1 MSKYIKLIIF
11 ILILG
16 IISAAI
22 LYMDSSVDNM
32 NKLMPE
38 ISNGIVNGDKDYN
51 DAVDLVNNKSYANSM
66 NKAISA
72 GNNYNNSLNKLH
84 ILKNNF
90 TSDITQVHKD
100 YINDAILELELKLK
114 AVDKLKESIECFEVN
129 YNYTGSEYG
138 FEANDY
144 MNQSMSYKNERDS
157 LVSENPKLFK
167 QNFFI

>member
-1 MSKYIKLIIF
+1 
-11 ILILG
+11 
-16 IISAAI
+16 
-22 LYMDSSVDNM
+22 MDSSVDNM
-32 NKLMPE
+32 NKLMPQ
-38 ISNGIVNGDKDYN
+38 ISDGIVNGDKDYN
-51 DAVDLVNNKSYANSM
+51 DAVNLVNNKSYTDSM

-72 GNNYNNSLNKLH
+72 GNNYNNSLKKLH

-90 TSDITQVHKD
+90 TSDINQVHKD

-144 MNQSMSYKNERDS
+144 MNQSMSYKNQMDS

-167 QNFFI
+167 QNFII

>member
-16 IISAAI
+16 LVSAVI

-38 ISNGIVNGDKDYN
+38 ISKGIVNGDKDYN
-51 DAVDLVNNKSYANSM
+51 DAVELVNNKNYANSM

-90 TSDITQVHKD
+90 TSDVNQVHKD
-100 YINDAILELELKLK
+100 YINNAILELELKLK
-114 AVDKLKESIECFEVN
+114 AVDKLKESIESFKVN
-129 YNYTGSEYG
+129 ANYTGSQYG

-144 MNQSMSYKNERDS
+144 MNQSMKYKDVMDS
-157 LVSENPKLFK
+157 LVSKNPKLFK
-167 QNFFI
+167 QNFII